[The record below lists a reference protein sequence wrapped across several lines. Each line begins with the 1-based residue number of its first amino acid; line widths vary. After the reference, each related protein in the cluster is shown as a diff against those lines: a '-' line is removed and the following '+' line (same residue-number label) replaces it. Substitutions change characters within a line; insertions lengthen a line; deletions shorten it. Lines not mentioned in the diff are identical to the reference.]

1 MPMFGQPLPRI
12 CVLSKTAFLAS
23 GGFARNY
30 LGTDE
35 KGLDATL
42 KLRSAGVK
50 SIWVPQVEMVH
61 PEDGQGNE
69 RLWHKLVGQHD
80 RKQFDHLW
88 GGRLGALKEG
98 LQ

>member
-1 MPMFGQPLPRI
+1 
-12 CVLSKTAFLAS
+12 

-35 KGLDATL
+35 KGLDASL
-42 KLRSAGVK
+42 KLRIAGVK
-50 SIWVPQVEMVH
+50 SYWVPQIEMVH
-61 PEDGQGNE
+61 PEDGQGSE

-80 RKQFDHLW
+80 RKQFENLW
-88 GGRLGALKEG
+88 RGRLGALKEG